1 MKILVVDDK
10 HTLSDLL
17 AQFLGQKHKVTTK
30 TNGLEALEWLQQGD
44 IPDLI
49 ISDLEMPELDGYG
62 LISKVR
68 ASGYF
73 SDIPIIVLS
82 CRDSSADRI
91 RCLKLG
97 ANDFMVKPFNPEEL
111 SIRIDNILELNPVGK
126 FNIRGIRPHNSY
138 VA

>member
-10 HTLSDLL
+10 QTLSDLL
-17 AQFLGQKHKVTTK
+17 AQFLGQKHHVVTK
-30 TNGLEALEWLQQGD
+30 QNGLQALYWLQEGD

-49 ISDLEMPELDGYG
+49 ISDLEMPELDGYQ

-68 ASGYF
+68 SSGYF

-91 RCLKLG
+91 KCIKLG
-97 ANDFMVKPFNPEEL
+97 ANDYMVKPFNPEEL
-111 SIRIDNILELNPVGK
+111 SIRIDNILEKNT
-126 FNIRGIRPHNSY
+126 
-138 VA
+138 AT

>member
-17 AQFLGQKHKVTTK
+17 AQFLGQKHHVVTK
-30 TNGLEALEWLQQGD
+30 SNGLEALQWLQKGD

-49 ISDLEMPELDGYG
+49 ISDLEMPELDGYE
-62 LISKVR
+62 LISEVR
-68 ASGYF
+68 SSGFF

-91 RCLKLG
+91 KCLKLG
-97 ANDFMVKPFNPEEL
+97 ANDYMVKPFNPEEL
-111 SIRIDNILELNPVGK
+111 SIRIDNILESNTAIK
-126 FNIRGIRPHNSY
+126 
-138 VA
+138 

>member
-10 HTLSDLL
+10 QTLSDLL

-30 TNGLEALEWLQQGD
+30 KNGLEALEWLQLGD

-68 ASGYF
+68 SSGYF

-91 RCLKLG
+91 KCLKLG
-97 ANDFMVKPFNPEEL
+97 ANDYMVKPFNPEEL
-111 SIRIDNILELNPVGK
+111 SMRIDNILEKKAV
-126 FNIRGIRPHNSY
+126 S
-138 VA
+138 

>member
-1 MKILVVDDK
+1 MNILVVDDK
-10 HTLSDLL
+10 QALSDLL

-30 TNGLEALEWLQQGD
+30 KNGLEALEWLQRGD

-49 ISDLEMPELDGYG
+49 ISDLEMPQLDGYG

-68 ASGYF
+68 SSGYF

-91 RCLKLG
+91 KCLKLG
-97 ANDFMVKPFNPEEL
+97 ANDYMVKPFNPEEL
-111 SIRIDNILELNPVGK
+111 AIRIDNILENKAIG
-126 FNIRGIRPHNSY
+126 
-138 VA
+138 

>member
-30 TNGLEALEWLQQGD
+30 KNGLEALEWLQQGD

-49 ISDLEMPELDGYG
+49 ISDLEMPILDGYG

-91 RCLKLG
+91 KCLKLG
-97 ANDFMVKPFNPEEL
+97 ANDYMVKPFNPEEL
-111 SIRIDNILELNPVGK
+111 AIRIDNILEQNPVG
-126 FNIRGIRPHNSY
+126 
-138 VA
+138 

>member
-10 HTLSDLL
+10 QNLSDLL
-17 AQFLGQKHKVTTK
+17 AQYLGQKHDVVTK
-30 TNGLEALEWLQQGD
+30 KNGLEALHWLQEGD

-49 ISDLEMPELDGYG
+49 ISDLEMPELDGYQ
-62 LISKVR
+62 LISKLR

-91 RCLKLG
+91 ACLKLG
-97 ANDFMVKPFNPEEL
+97 ANDYMVKPFNPEEL
-111 SIRIDNILELNPVGK
+111 SIRIDNILHAK
-126 FNIRGIRPHNSY
+126 TST
-138 VA
+138 

>member
-17 AQFLGQKHKVTTK
+17 AQFLGQKHHVVTK
-30 TNGLEALEWLQQGD
+30 ANGLEAIQWLQEGD

-49 ISDLEMPELDGYG
+49 ISDLEMPELDGYE

-68 ASGYF
+68 SSGFF
-73 SDIPIIVLS
+73 SDIPIMVLS

-91 RCLKLG
+91 KCLKLG

-111 SIRIDNILELNPVGK
+111 SIRIDNILQSRAVN
-126 FNIRGIRPHNSY
+126 
-138 VA
+138 

>member
-17 AQFLGQKHKVTTK
+17 AQFLGQKHQVTVQK
-30 TNGLEALEWLQQGD
+30 NGMAALQWLQGGD
-44 IPDLI
+44 LPDLI
-49 ISDLEMPELDGYG
+49 ITDLEMPELDGFE

-91 RCLKLG
+91 KCLKLG
-97 ANDFMVKPFNPEEL
+97 ANDYLVKPFNPEEL
-111 SIRIDNILELNPVGK
+111 SIRIDNIL
-126 FNIRGIRPHNSY
+126 NSKTT
-138 VA
+138 A

>member
-17 AQFLGQKHKVTTK
+17 AHFLGQKHKVTTK
-30 TNGLEALEWLQQGD
+30 KNGLEALQWLQQGD

-49 ISDLEMPELDGYG
+49 ISDLEMPVLDGYG

-68 ASGYF
+68 SSGYF
-73 SDIPIIVLS
+73 SEIPIIVLS

-91 RCLKLG
+91 KCLKLG
-97 ANDFMVKPFNPEEL
+97 ANDYMVKPFNPEEL
-111 SIRIDNILELNPVGK
+111 SLRIDNILEKNANV
-126 FNIRGIRPHNSY
+126 
-138 VA
+138 

>member
-10 HTLSDLL
+10 KTLSDLL
-17 AQFLGQKHKVTTK
+17 AQFLGQKHHVVTK
-30 TNGLEALEWLQQGD
+30 ANGLEAIQWLQEGD

-49 ISDLEMPELDGYG
+49 ISDLEMPELDGYE

-68 ASGYF
+68 SSGFF
-73 SDIPIIVLS
+73 SDIPIMVLS

-91 RCLKLG
+91 KCLKLG

-111 SIRIDNILELNPVGK
+111 SIRIDNILESRAVN
-126 FNIRGIRPHNSY
+126 
-138 VA
+138 

>member
-10 HTLSDLL
+10 QTLSDLL
-17 AQFLGQKHKVTTK
+17 AQFLGQKHHVTTK
-30 TNGLEALEWLQQGD
+30 KNGLEALQWLQQGD

-68 ASGYF
+68 SSGYF

-97 ANDFMVKPFNPEEL
+97 ANDYMVKPFNPEEL
-111 SIRIDNILELNPVGK
+111 SIRIDNILEKNAIG
-126 FNIRGIRPHNSY
+126 
-138 VA
+138 